1 MSIFF
6 FTNYSVGKPFSRSWV
21 IDDCVNSKR
30 GFKVEN
36 FNQFLSSVFCR
47 SKLINQSQSKCQ
59 KRAGGRD
66 GGWLLKVLI
75 D

>member
-21 IDDCVNSKR
+21 IDDYVNSKR

-47 SKLINQSQSKCQ
+47 SKLINQSQSKC
-59 KRAGGRD
+59 
-66 GGWLLKVLI
+66 
-75 D
+75 